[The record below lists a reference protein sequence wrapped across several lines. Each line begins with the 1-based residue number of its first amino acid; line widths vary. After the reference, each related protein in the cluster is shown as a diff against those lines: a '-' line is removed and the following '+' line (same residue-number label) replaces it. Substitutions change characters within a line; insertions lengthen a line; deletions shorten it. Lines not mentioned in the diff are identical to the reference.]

1 MIPHKS
7 RVKHDPP
14 NSHGDCIR
22 ACIASLL
29 DCQDATTVPHFCVD
43 GADNE
48 TVAERVDLFLRK
60 FRLYELSLPVRAHT
74 VTEAL
79 DFCST
84 YTGHNHYLFSGLSR
98 TGCPHVVIAKGS
110 EIVHD
115 PTGTGIVADID
126 GHYWLSV
133 LAKRI

>member
-7 RVKHDPP
+7 LVEHDPP
-14 NSHGDCIR
+14 NSYGDCAR

-29 DCQDATTVPHFCVD
+29 DCQDSDTVPHFCVD

-48 TVAERVDLFLRK
+48 IVQERIDLFLRK
-60 FRLYELSLPVRAHT
+60 FRLYELSLPVKAHS
-74 VTEAL
+74 VAEAL
-79 DFCST
+79 EFCSN
-84 YTGHNHYLFSGLSR
+84 YTGGHHYIFSGTSR
-98 TGCPHVVIAKGS
+98 TGCAHCVVAKGS

-126 GHYWLSV
+126 GYYWLAV